1 MRATVWEKKR
11 ICVLLAVAVLFLCG
25 CHIQMRTDSLL
36 HTVKAEGLT
45 STYFSAISFS
55 QYQQVDSEEASGLR
69 NVSRI
74 MANQSRV
81 LEKTEMEGGMEVF
94 LPVFEPGIT
103 AYIAKMFM
111 RSDKISTGSRNV
123 VIRFIHR
130 KDGAKDKHS

>member
-1 MRATVWEKKR
+1 MRETVSIKKR

-25 CHIQMRTDSLL
+25 HQLRLNTDSLV
-36 HTVKAEGLT
+36 HTVNDNRLT
-45 STYFSAISFS
+45 SSYISAISFS

-81 LEKTEMEGGMEVF
+81 LEKKDMEGGLEVF
-94 LPVFEPGIT
+94 IPAIETGIT
-103 AYIAKMFM
+103 AYEAKVF
-111 RSDKISTGSRNV
+111 RLSEDISTDSRNA